1 MQVSLNTRI
10 DHTLAAWLDEYAKTT
25 GKSKAGIVAE
35 ALEAL
40 KAKAEKK

>member
-25 GKSKAGIVAE
+25 GKSKASIVAE

-40 KAKAEKK
+40 KKQVTK